1 LLANSHRRKQPE
13 HLPSGSNEA
22 PGFEIKNDRLDRA
35 QQKTPNPER
44 ERNMRNPIATMIK
57 AATVLGALAFA
68 GSAQAAP
75 EFKLR
80 WGHYLPNSP
89 FVQVEKDYAEAVK
102 QRTNGRVE
110 IEITF
115 AGGLGKGGELMTL
128 AGRGA
133 IDMAAVV
140 PGYYPDQLL
149 FWKAY
154 QIPFI
159 FGSPRQAMEISA
171 ESYQKLP
178 VFQVELDKFNVHFLF
193 HQPLGSYFMTGPDGN
208 CDNLAGLAGKKIRS
222 FGADIPKMF
231 EAVGAVPVSVGFGDI
246 YEAVQRGTLDYS
258 FINLGN
264 INAIKVYEV
273 GKFSCGPAMSIT
285 GHLLVI
291 GKKTWDSLPADI
303 QQIMTEEALKSGKA
317 YIDAID
323 KIETDAG
330 AAMTAAGAV
339 IKPMADGEMAKWMAA
354 APDMLQDWVDART
367 ADGEGERANEV
378 AAFWRSKIGN

>member
-44 ERNMRNPIATMIK
+44 ERNMRNPIAMMIK

-178 VFQVELDKFNVHFLF
+178 VFQEELDKFNVHFLF

-222 FGADIPKMF
+222 LRQPRRTGWQEDPQLRCRHPEDVRGSGRGAGLGRLRRHLRG
-231 EAVGAVPVSVGFGDI
+231 GA
-246 YEAVQRGTLDYS
+246 AR
-258 FINLGN
+258 
-264 INAIKVYEV
+264 
-273 GKFSCGPAMSIT
+273 
-285 GHLLVI
+285 
-291 GKKTWDSLPADI
+291 
-303 QQIMTEEALKSGKA
+303 
-317 YIDAID
+317 
-323 KIETDAG
+323 DAG
-330 AAMTAAGAV
+330 LFLHQSRQYQCDQGLRGRQV
-339 IKPMADGEMAKWMAA
+339 
-354 APDMLQDWVDART
+354 
-367 ADGEGERANEV
+367 
-378 AAFWRSKIGN
+378 